1 MGPEIRVFA
10 IFSSLHAS
18 LVFLDIALDCS
29 FGQCLTSSRAETPPP
44 KKKKKKKLWPKL
56 GPNNLVYTNV
66 VKCPLKLACYFLILF
81 TYV

>member
-1 MGPEIRVFA
+1 MIAWNNEQCLTSKGKSHEKNWGGTMGPEIRVFA

-44 KKKKKKKLWPKL
+44 KKKKKKKI
-56 GPNNLVYTNV
+56 V
-66 VKCPLKLACYFLILF
+66 AQIRA
-81 TYV
+81 